1 MKAGIATL
9 MLLVSEAA
17 SREIIVNNVKVET
30 TDSMML
36 NNIRLWFLILFVV
49 VAVAMA
55 WKISVDNEP
64 DTSKDSILYAKF
76 LTNKVE
82 KAKID

>member
-9 MLLVSEAA
+9 MLLISEAA